1 MKKNYFFR
9 CLLAMVFAVSS
20 FVSYG
25 ASITIVPNGA
35 TTGSGAS
42 SYVSTDVSFSVSS
55 IGFIINNYNPSTR
68 QVRGNQSTVSKNFYL
83 YNTAALPGLV
93 RKITMNMTGNTIIP
107 NKISLITDT
116 APITDT
122 AGGTKGT
129 GSGKT
134 NTVSWDVTGELSYFR
149 IQFSNGGTS
158 GSAICSEIIIEYEE
172 VTSDPSIYTT
182 PGSLTDFA
190 ADLITPATQT
200 ITVNG
205 KNLKGNISL
214 GITGND
220 AAQFSVT
227 PESLIP
233 VDGTVANAEVTI
245 SYSPAAVGT
254 HAATLEISSTDA
266 TSVTYNLA
274 GAAVL
279 PKLDKPVTTEASG
292 VNTTTFTAM
301 WNAVNNASEYQLN
314 VYRKRGTPEI
324 VHLEQTFDM
333 CKGDGGNDGVWSAIT
348 TTTDFPATLITAGW
362 KIATVYSASGCVRF
376 GTGKNQG
383 SLSLPVLGSLSG
395 ETDLTLTFKAGAW
408 ESTDESTTLLLSIDG
423 GGTLS
428 AESVE
433 MVKGQFKDYSIRIT
447 GATPLTVITFKGRQ
461 AANSRFFLDDIRIF
475 AGGPI
480 YSHIT
485 GSPFTIS
492 DGTATSYDVT
502 GLTPNADYEYSLV
515 AKAPNFID
523 SDESDRIAVTTQG
536 MVSVEGVDTEVNK
549 VIGKTGEILI
559 QTFESADITIYHMT
573 GLVLDSR
580 KAVEGEFTVPV
591 SSGIYLVKVGNVTK
605 KIIVK

>member
-93 RKITMNMTGNTIIP
+93 RKITMNMTGNTIVP

-122 AGGTKGT
+122 AGGTMGT

-134 NTVSWDVTGELSYFR
+134 NSVSWDVTGEFSYFR
-149 IQFSNGGTS
+149 IQFSSGGTS
-158 GSAICSEIIIEYEE
+158 GTAICSEIIIEYEE
-172 VTSDPSIYTT
+172 VTSDPSIYAT
-182 PGSLTDFA
+182 PGTLSDFA

-214 GITGND
+214 GITGAD

-233 VDGTVANAEVTI
+233 VDGTVADAEVTI

-266 TSVTYNLA
+266 TTVTYNLV

-301 WNAVNNASEYQLN
+301 WNAVNNASEYLLN

-333 CKGDGGNDGVWSAIT
+333 CKGDGGNDGAWSGIT
-348 TTTDFPATLITAGW
+348 TTTDFPETLITAGW
-362 KIATVYSASGCVRF
+362 KIATGYSASGCVRF

-383 SLSLPVLGSLSG
+383 SLSLPVLGSLSV

-408 ESTDESTTLLLSIDG
+408 ESTNESTSLLLSIEG
-423 GGTLS
+423 GGALS

-433 MVKGQFKDYSIRIT
+433 MMKGQFTDYSIRIT
-447 GATPLTVITFKGRQ
+447 GATPLTVITFKGLQ

-475 AGGPI
+475 AGGST
-480 YSHIT
+480 YAHIT
-485 GSPFTIS
+485 GSPFTIN

-536 MVSVEGVDTEVNK
+536 MVSVEGVDTEVDK

-559 QTFESADITIYHMT
+559 QTFESADVTIYHMT